1 LENPVQEKW
10 DSRKNEMEIS
20 PLKNRYVV
28 IVKRTLQGSSKQS
41 SIWLV
46 RIPGIFRSFLRLS
59 IIAILAT
66 VLLFFAKDNYAS
78 ENIPFRFYYYKE
90 EKDVIHYT
98 NKPNSE
104 KYSLVYSKQTADRP
118 HGTAVKVSEGKENLT
133 ASSRNINFKK
143 ESILGLIPPGF
154 PKKQSIIAS
163 SKRNALALFP
173 EINQET
179 NNSHKR
185 ATDNSAPK
193 KKPGEKKISNAV
205 PKQPSEKK
213 ITLACKKP
221 DGFSLKKS
229 RRPQNLIRPKN
240 EIDQLVMEAANKY
253 QLSPSLL
260 KAIIKVES
268 NFNPKAVS
276 PKGAR
281 GLMQIMPYNFSS
293 LNIRDPFDPRQNI
306 MGGAKYLRQMFD
318 YFESDLVKAIAAYN
332 AGPGNVEKANG
343 IPNIRETRLY
353 VEKVIRYVEHY
364 NKQ

>member
-1 LENPVQEKW
+1 
-10 DSRKNEMEIS
+10 
-20 PLKNRYVV
+20 
-28 IVKRTLQGSSKQS
+28 
-41 SIWLV
+41 
-46 RIPGIFRSFLRLS
+46 
-59 IIAILAT
+59 
-66 VLLFFAKDNYAS
+66 
-78 ENIPFRFYYYKE
+78 
-90 EKDVIHYT
+90 
-98 NKPNSE
+98 
-104 KYSLVYSKQTADRP
+104 
-118 HGTAVKVSEGKENLT
+118 
-133 ASSRNINFKK
+133 
-143 ESILGLIPPGF
+143 LIPPGF